1 MYNMLDQYFVKKS
14 VFSFW
19 LNRNPEEENGVNLFL
34 EVLIPITT
42 RESTLMCLCQEK
54 VIGSLIW
61 EIYLLETKKTGICA
75 DSCSAIT
82 DLGTSLLAGP
92 TELEFIHKSSS
103 TVGYRPNVFSTTL
116 SNLIATNSYH
126 FLIPHSREMA
136 SAGLSGVLSSGIGN
150 LSHL

>member
-1 MYNMLDQYFVKKS
+1 MAAVERRMALHRAQQVKKRLIHYLTNLVVAVSEDDDIICNRYNMLDQYFVKKS

-54 VIGSLIW
+54 FDMGDILIGD
-61 EIYLLETKKTGICA
+61 KKTGICA
-75 DSCSAIT
+75 DSCSTIA

-92 TELEFIHKSSS
+92 T
-103 TVGYRPNVFSTTL
+103 V
-116 SNLIATNSYH
+116 
-126 FLIPHSREMA
+126 
-136 SAGLSGVLSSGIGN
+136 
-150 LSHL
+150 